1 MLPLRCQDLML
12 SIPPEASSCSISLP
26 PSPALPPLLTPTT
39 PSASLSIPT
48 DVPLTHPYPSPSP
61 LNGGSG
67 LNGGTPSPHVHT
79 PGVLLTPPPE
89 AWIAYPEGT
98 ITKAGATDTWG
109 EAVDHIEGHEG
120 EHI

>member
-1 MLPLRCQDLML
+1 ML
-12 SIPPEASSCSISLP
+12 SIPPASAEASSRSISLP
-26 PSPALPPLLTPTT
+26 PSPILPPLLSPTS

-48 DVPLTHPYPSPSP
+48 DVPLTHPYPSPSL

-67 LNGGTPSPHVHT
+67 LNGGTASPHVHT
-79 PGVLLTPPPE
+79 PGALLTPPPE

-98 ITKAGATDTWG
+98 IANAGATDTWG
-109 EAVDHIEGHEG
+109 EAVDYIEGHEG